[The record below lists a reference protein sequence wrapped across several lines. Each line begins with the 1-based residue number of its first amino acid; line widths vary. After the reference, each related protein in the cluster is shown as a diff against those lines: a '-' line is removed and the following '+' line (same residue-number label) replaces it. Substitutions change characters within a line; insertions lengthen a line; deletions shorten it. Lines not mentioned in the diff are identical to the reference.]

1 MAKLIIKVL
10 GVIFLII
17 FLIYL
22 FYSPRLKFD
31 VLENPNKS
39 TTTNHT
45 QQTPRTHNN
54 TENPAPKKGVGT
66 WIGKDVSYLTKRFG
80 QASRTYPFKGH
91 YMNYIFKKDNQYY
104 IVSTKH
110 QKIKA
115 VYATGRNA
123 QISPLKINES
133 ASHIFEN
140 TSINPDPS
148 IKVNGHSYNFE
159 LSDEDIK
166 TQTLIKYGNIYAQVY
181 VDQQSN
187 QIMGIRYLDKEA
199 LAFLKPYQLANESN
213 DENNNDNSSFEK
225 NKKDTLPYEQNPNQ
239 LMTLYEITNEMRKL
253 KNVKP
258 LKVNSNIAHIASVN
272 LYEATGTDD
281 VEFTEDALKSQLS
294 NENITFKSTSQNV
307 GYDFDDVPTLIHS
320 WMNSDMHRS
329 RMLNNKYEEMGG
341 EVMRNYYSLI
351 FLEK

>member
-1 MAKLIIKVL
+1 MAKLIVKVL
-10 GVIFLII
+10 GVIFLIM

-39 TTTNHT
+39 TTTNRT
-45 QQTPRTHNN
+45 EQTPHSQTN

-66 WIGKDVSYLTKRFG
+66 WIGKDISYLTSKYG
-80 QASRTYPFKGH
+80 QATRTYPFKGH
-91 YMNYIFKKDNQYY
+91 YMNYIFKKDDQYY
-104 IVSTKH
+104 IVSTRND
-110 QKIKA
+110 KIKS
-115 VYATGRNA
+115 VYATGRKA
-123 QISPLKINES
+123 QIEPLEINES
-133 ASHIFEN
+133 AAHIFEN

-148 IKVNGHSYNFE
+148 IKLDGKRYNFE

-166 TQTLIKYGNIYAQVY
+166 TQTLIKYGDVYAQVY

-199 LAFLKPYQLANESN
+199 LVFLKPYQLANE
-213 DENNNDNSSFEK
+213 ENSDNSNEDVFTK
-225 NKKDTLPYEQNPNQ
+225 DKKDTLPYEQNPNQ

-258 LKVNSNIAHIASVN
+258 LTVNSDLSHIASVN
-272 LYEATGTDD
+272 LYEATGTED
-281 VEFTEDALKSQLS
+281 VEFTEDALKSQLG
-294 NENITFKSTSQNV
+294 NESISFTSTSQNV

-329 RMLNNKYEEMGG
+329 RMLNNKYNEMGG

-351 FLEK
+351 FVEK